1 MRYLKLYEDF
11 NSNEVKIKDLL
22 EDIASLD
29 YILSDE
35 GIKAEYFVTEKM
47 ASDAPNSYLL
57 GTSEDIST
65 KTDESFDGVGI
76 YKIKIKFETDLD
88 MVALRRRHDML
99 GNPIKNADTKE
110 KDEIAQI
117 SEEYFNQLKEHLE
130 EVYDVR
136 VVKDKP
142 YTTGAIKRDG
152 DYGLALV
159 NCVSVIV
166 ERQPD
171 DYVYFEDEDGD
182 INESVDDE
190 TAMKHYGIYPE
201 DVKEM
206 FYDLQDLDIFPETLR
221 VFVEFKSMLG
231 QNGNLMFDDPMSA
244 PKMTFQHFPF
254 IEVKVKSDGIKVPE
268 YGRTQADRNRLHT
281 ELENIIKDE
290 RFKEV
295 IEVANNRLEDYDWK
309 IEKAYKDFRNDYI
322 QIIIKKI

>member
-11 NSNEVKIKDLL
+11 NLNEVKIKDLL
-22 EDIASLD
+22 EDISSLD

-35 GIKAEYFVTEKM
+35 GIKAKYFVTEKM
-47 ASDAPNSYLL
+47 VSGSTNRYQI
-57 GTSEDIST
+57 GTSDDIST
-65 KTDESFDGVGI
+65 KIDDSFEGVGI
-76 YKIKIKFETDLD
+76 YKIQIYYDIDLD
-88 MVALRRRHDML
+88 MAALRKRHDRKS
-99 GNPIKNADTKE
+99 NKE
-110 KDEIAQI
+110 RRFNEITQI

-130 EVYDVR
+130 EVHDVR
-136 VVKDKP
+136 VVKDKSH
-142 YTTGAIKRDG
+142 TTGRIKNSG
-152 DYGLALV
+152 DYGLVVV

-166 ERQPD
+166 ERLPD
-171 DYVYFEDEDGD
+171 DYVYFDEEDED

-190 TAMKHYGIYPE
+190 TAMKHYGLYPE

-206 FYDLQDLDIFPETLR
+206 FYDLQDLDLFPEKLR

-231 QNGNLMFDDPMSA
+231 QSGNLMFDDPMSA

-254 IEVKVKSDGIKVPE
+254 IEVKVKSDGIKVPA

-309 IEKAYKDFRNDYI
+309 IEKVYKDFRNDYI

>member
-11 NSNEVKIKDLL
+11 NTDKPKIKDLL
-22 EDIASLD
+22 EDIAALD

-35 GIKAEYFVTEKM
+35 GVKAKYFVTEKM
-47 ASDAPNSYLL
+47 ASDSSNRYMI
-57 GTSEDIST
+57 GTSDDIST
-65 KTDESFDGVGI
+65 KIDESFDGVGI
-76 YKIKIKFETDLD
+76 YKIQVYYDVELD
-88 MVALRRRHDML
+88 MKSLRRRHDAL
-99 GNPIKNADTKE
+99 GNEVKNDGAKE
-110 KDEIAQI
+110 TDEISQI

-130 EVYDVR
+130 EVYEVH
-136 VVKDKP
+136 VVKDRP
-142 YTTGAIKRDG
+142 HTTGKIKRDG
-152 DYGLALV
+152 DYGLVQV
-159 NCVSVIV
+159 NCVSIIV

-171 DYVYFEDEDGD
+171 DYIYFDDEDED

-190 TAMKHYGIYPE
+190 TAMKHYGLYPE

-206 FYDLQDLDIFPETLR
+206 FYDLQDLDIFPERLR

-231 QNGNLMFDDPMSA
+231 QNGNLMFNDPMSA

-254 IEVKVKSDGIKVPE
+254 IEVRVKSDAISVPE
-268 YGRTQADRNRLHT
+268 YGRTQADRNMIQSLLTKMT
-281 ELENIIKDE
+281 EDE

-309 IEKAYKDFRNDYI
+309 IEQTYKDFSNDYI

>member
-11 NSNEVKIKDLL
+11 NADKIKIKDLL
-22 EDIASLD
+22 EDIAALD

-35 GIKAEYFVTEKM
+35 GINAKYYVTEKM
-47 ASDAPNSYLL
+47 ASDSPNRYMI

-65 KTDESFDGVGI
+65 KADESFEGVGI
-76 YKIKIKFETDLD
+76 YKIHVYYDVELD
-88 MVALRRRHDML
+88 MKSLRRRHDAL
-99 GNPIKNADTKE
+99 GNEVKNNGTKE
-110 KDEIAQI
+110 TDDISQI

-130 EVYDVR
+130 EVYDVH

-142 YTTGAIKRDG
+142 HTTGKIKRDG
-152 DYGLALV
+152 DYGIVQV
-159 NCVSVIV
+159 NCVSIII

-171 DYVYFEDEDGD
+171 DYIYFDDEED

-190 TAMKHYGIYPE
+190 TAIKHYGLYPE

-206 FYDLQDLDIFPETLR
+206 FYDLQDLDVFPEKLR

-231 QNGNLMFDDPMSA
+231 SNLVFDDA
-244 PKMTFQHFPF
+244 KNKMTFQHFPF
-254 IEVKVKSDGIKVPE
+254 IEVRVKSDAISVPE
-268 YGRTQADRNRLHT
+268 YGRTQADRNMIQSLLT
-281 ELENIIKDE
+281 KMTKDE

-295 IEVANNRLEDYDWK
+295 IEVANNRLEDYGWK
-309 IEKAYKDFRNDYI
+309 IERILKNFIDDYI

>member
-57 GTSEDIST
+57 GTSDDIST

-76 YKIKIKFETDLD
+76 YKIKIKF
-88 MVALRRRHDML
+88 
-99 GNPIKNADTKE
+99 DTPE
-110 KDEIAQI
+110 EMKDILV
-117 SEEYFNQLKEHLE
+117 EYYNQLKEHIE
-130 EVYDVR
+130 GVYDVR
-136 VVKDKP
+136 VVKDRP
-142 YTTGAIKRDG
+142 HTQATGYKWGYDG
-152 DYGLALV
+152 ESINSTPSGKIDK

-171 DYVYFEDEDGD
+171 DYVYFDDEDED

-206 FYDLQDLDIFPETLR
+206 FYDLQDLDIFPERLR

>member
-35 GIKAEYFVTEKM
+35 GIKVKYFVTEKM
-47 ASDAPNSYLL
+47 RSDTPNRYQI
-57 GTSEDIST
+57 GTSDDIST
-65 KTDESFDGVGI
+65 KVDDSFEGVGI
-76 YKIKIKFETDLD
+76 YKIQIFFDVDLD
-88 MVALRRRHDML
+88 MTSLRRRHDPL
-99 GNPIKNADTKE
+99 GNPIKNADHKE
-110 KDEIAQI
+110 NDEITQI

-130 EVYDVR
+130 EVYDVH
-136 VVKDKP
+136 VVKERP
-142 YTTGAIKRDG
+142 YTTGKIKRDG
-152 DYGLALV
+152 DYGLVVV

-171 DYVYFEDEDGD
+171 DYVYFEDEDED

-190 TAMKHYGIYPE
+190 TAMKHYGLYPE

-206 FYDLQDLDIFPETLR
+206 FYDLQDFDIFPERLS

-231 QNGNLMFDDPMSA
+231 QNGNLMFDTPMSA

-254 IEVKVKSDGIKVPE
+254 IEVRVKSDGIKVPA

-281 ELENIIKDE
+281 ELEKIIKDE

-309 IEKAYKDFRNDYI
+309 IEKVYKDFRNDYI
-322 QIIIKKI
+322 QIMIKKI

>member
-11 NSNEVKIKDLL
+11 NTDKPKIKDLL
-22 EDIASLD
+22 EDITALD

-35 GIKAEYFVTEKM
+35 GVKAKYYVTEKM
-47 ASDAPNSYLL
+47 ASDSPNRYMI
-57 GTSEDIST
+57 GTSDDIST
-65 KTDESFDGVGI
+65 KVDDSFEGVGI
-76 YKIKIKFETDLD
+76 YKIQVYFDIDAEIH
-88 MVALRRRHDML
+88 RHE
-99 GNPIKNADTKE
+99 NSHTFNQKE
-110 KDEIAQI
+110 IPD
-117 SEEYFNQLKEHLE
+117 EYFNQLKEHLE
-130 EVYDVR
+130 EVYDVH
-136 VVKDKP
+136 VVKDRP
-142 YTTGAIKRDG
+142 YTTGKIKRDG
-152 DYGLALV
+152 DYGIVQV
-159 NCVSVIV
+159 NCVSIII

-171 DYVYFEDEDGD
+171 DYVKGHYRELFEQ

-206 FYDLQDLDIFPETLR
+206 FYDLQDLDIFPERLR

-231 QNGNLMFDDPMSA
+231 QSGNLMFNDPMST

-254 IEVKVKSDGIKVPE
+254 IEVKVKSDAISVPE
-268 YGRTQADRNRLHT
+268 YGRTQADRNMIQSLLT
-281 ELENIIKDE
+281 KMTDDQ

-309 IEKAYKDFRNDYI
+309 IEKIHKDFSNDYI

>member
-11 NSNEVKIKDLL
+11 NADKVKIKDLL
-22 EDIASLD
+22 EDIAALD

-35 GIKAEYFVTEKM
+35 GINAKYYVTEKM
-47 ASDAPNSYLL
+47 ASDSPNRYMI
-57 GTSEDIST
+57 GTSDDIST
-65 KTDESFDGVGI
+65 KADESFEGVGI
-76 YKIKIKFETDLD
+76 YKIQVYYDTELD
-88 MVALRRRHDML
+88 KKYLRRRHDTL
-99 GNPIKNADTKE
+99 GNEIKNDDTKE
-110 KDEIAQI
+110 SDEINQI

-130 EVYDVR
+130 EVYDVH

-142 YTTGAIKRDG
+142 FTTGKIKRDG
-152 DYGLALV
+152 DYGLV
-159 NCVSVIV
+159 QINCVSIII

-171 DYVYFEDEDGD
+171 DYVYFEDED

-190 TAMKHYGIYPE
+190 TAMKHYGLYPE

-206 FYDLQDLDIFPETLR
+206 FYDLQDLDIFPEKLR

-231 QNGNLMFDDPMSA
+231 QNGTLMFNDPMSA

-254 IEVKVKSDGIKVPE
+254 IEVKVKSDAIKEPA
-268 YGRTQADRNRLHT
+268 YGGPMAYKSRIHT
-281 ELENIIKDE
+281 ELELFKEDE

-295 IEVANNRLEDYDWK
+295 IEVANNRLEDYGWT
-309 IEKAYKDFRNDYI
+309 IERIVKNIVNDYL

>member
-11 NSNEVKIKDLL
+11 NTDKPKIKDLL
-22 EDIASLD
+22 EDIAALD

-35 GIKAEYFVTEKM
+35 GVKAKYFVTEKM
-47 ASDAPNSYLL
+47 ASDSPNRYMI
-57 GTSEDIST
+57 GTSDDIST
-65 KTDESFDGVGI
+65 KVDDSFEGVGI
-76 YKIKIKFETDLD
+76 YKIQVYFDIDAEIH
-88 MVALRRRHDML
+88 RHE
-99 GNPIKNADTKE
+99 NSHTFNQKE
-110 KDEIAQI
+110 IPD
-117 SEEYFNQLKEHLE
+117 EYFNQLKEHLE
-130 EVYDVR
+130 EVYDVH
-136 VVKDKP
+136 VVKDRP
-142 YTTGAIKRDG
+142 YTTGKIKRDG
-152 DYGLALV
+152 DYGIVQV
-159 NCVSVIV
+159 NCVSIII

-171 DYVYFEDEDGD
+171 DYVKGHYRELFEQ

-206 FYDLQDLDIFPETLR
+206 FYDLQDLDIFPERLR

-231 QNGNLMFDDPMSA
+231 QSGNLMFNDPMST

-254 IEVKVKSDGIKVPE
+254 IEVKVKSDAISVPE
-268 YGRTQADRNRLHT
+268 YGRTQADRNMIQSLLT
-281 ELENIIKDE
+281 KMTDDQ

-309 IEKAYKDFRNDYI
+309 IEKIHKDFSNDYI